1 MSDVRSGEDNH
12 APQSRGNHRGEDEI
26 EQKPPST
33 TSAQAAPSSARGSSH
48 GRGSNHVDGT
58 NKRIGGGTSGPK
70 RATRASTG
78 AHITLT
84 AKGSLYKAHKDTGE
98 CSGLGFELT
107 SSLGVGIRARR
118 SRPSQISHFS
128 FLYVTNTKQACLRT
142 PSYMSTPL
150 RYSSPTYVVIDQLIT
165 WRARG

>member
-1 MSDVRSGEDNH
+1 MSAVRPGEDNH

-48 GRGSNHVDGT
+48 GRGSNHADGT

-78 AHITLT
+78 AHIALT

-98 CSGLGFELT
+98 CSGLGFELLT
-107 SSLGVGIRARR
+107 SLGVGIRARP
-118 SRPSQISHFS
+118 SRPSQISHFFGFCMS
-128 FLYVTNTKQACLRT
+128 RTLNKHVCEPLHTCPHPSVIPLPHTWLSTN
-142 PSYMSTPL
+142 
-150 RYSSPTYVVIDQLIT
+150 
-165 WRARG
+165 